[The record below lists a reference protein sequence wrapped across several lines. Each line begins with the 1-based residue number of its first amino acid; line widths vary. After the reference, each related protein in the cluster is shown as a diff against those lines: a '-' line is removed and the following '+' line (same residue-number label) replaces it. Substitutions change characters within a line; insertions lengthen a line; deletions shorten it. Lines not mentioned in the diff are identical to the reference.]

1 MNEFRPRSTMPPGRA
16 VIARHGR
23 LKKTNPFL
31 TVLKFVSAALAVV
44 LVSGAAVTAISV
56 TRISNNVKSVKLV
69 GETEGPPPELA
80 AYEGGFNVLIVGSDV
95 CEDGSGCN
103 GRGSAELNDV
113 TILLHVS
120 QDQTNAVAVSI
131 PRDMV
136 VPIPSCPAKDGKGK
150 YGAMAGQPINN
161 TLAYGGLPCTVL
173 TVSKLT
179 GLDIPFAA
187 EVKFSG
193 VVNISTAIGG
203 VPVCFAGP
211 IHDKYAGLNIPAAGE
226 YSLSGHDALSFLRT
240 RHGVGD
246 GSDLGRI
253 SSQQQFL
260 SSMVRTLKKPGGA
273 LTDPV
278 ELFKIATAVSENTIV
293 SNSFKN
299 LNTMIAMAQVLK
311 NLQLDKV
318 VFVQYPAVTG
328 QPGLYAG
335 KVAPVPAAAA
345 ALFAKIKADQP
356 FTPSKPGL
364 GSTVD
369 PNAPKT
375 PPVPNPSSPDP
386 AATTDAPLEVLPGVQ
401 GQSAADA
408 TCARPFGK

>member
-1 MNEFRPRSTMPPGRA
+1 MA
-16 VIARHGR
+16 AIARHGR
-23 LKKTNPFL
+23 LKTRHPLL
-31 TVLKFVSAALAVV
+31 TVLKFISGTVAVL
-44 LVSGAAVTAISV
+44 LVSGVAIGALSV
-56 TRISNNVKSVKLV
+56 TKISNNVKSVKLV

-95 CEDGSGCN
+95 CEDNSGCN

-136 VPIPSCPAKDGKGK
+136 VPIPACPTKDGKGK
-150 YGAMAGQPINN
+150 YGAMSGQPINN

-173 TVSKLT
+173 TVSTLT
-179 GLDIPFAA
+179 KLDIPFAI

-193 VVNISTAIGG
+193 VVNITSAIGG

-211 IHDKYAGLNIPAAGE
+211 VRDKYSGLNIPQAGE
-226 YSLSGHDALSFLRT
+226 YKLSGHDALSFLRS

-260 SSMVRTLKKPGGA
+260 SSMVRTLKEPGGA
-273 LTDPV
+273 LTDPIK
-278 ELFKIATAVSENTIV
+278 LFSIATAVSENTIV
-293 SNSFKN
+293 SNSLKN
-299 LNTMIAMAQVLK
+299 LNTLVAMAQVLK
-311 NLQLDKV
+311 NLQLDRV
-318 VFVQYPAVTG
+318 VFVQYPAITG
-328 QPGLYAG
+328 QPGIYAG

-356 FTPSKPGL
+356 FTPAQHGL
-364 GSTVD
+364 GSTV
-369 PNAPKT
+369 APQTPGT
-375 PPVPNPSSPDP
+375 PPVPDPSASG
-386 AATTDAPLEVLPGVQ
+386 ATTSTDAPLAVLRGVQ